1 VTSDKLGYASPA
13 ELRAQEQRQWRRVT
27 PGAGDVREEGD
38 RRGQYSVLDTLFA
51 LHLGSHCCT
60 GLVRACV
67 QCKSRDGDGCTNQ
80 TRCVRCTR
88 ATGGGGWGPSWNARS
103 ACQTRELERRS
114 KTCCK
119 DTCFRTPKV
128 MRRSSWMQH
137 RPIGLTCLKDCWG
150 GTCLF
155 SFIRSC
161 RALRIEKEG
170 MNEKHRIDWSRSTC
184 LCISRLRVA
193 LTRSC
198 FPLATARLSNR
209 KSFVFDAVNK
219 RSVQRALL
227 SVRPA
232 PT

>member
-1 VTSDKLGYASPA
+1 LHKS
-13 ELRAQEQRQWRRVT
+13 
-27 PGAGDVREEGD
+27 
-38 RRGQYSVLDTLFA
+38 GQM
-51 LHLGSHCCT
+51 CI
-60 GLVRACV
+60 
-67 QCKSRDGDGCTNQ
+67 
-80 TRCVRCTR
+80 VRCTR
-88 ATGGGGWGPSWNARS
+88 ATEGGPGGQGPSCS